1 MWLPPP
7 QDRANGRIL
16 YYKLYFVEDGRNFE
30 ESDSIQI
37 WNITEFLLDE
47 LRPFQKYKISVLAGT
62 SVGDGPVSM
71 QSKKH
76 FLREIIVIIKVV
88 FLS

>member
-1 MWLPPP
+1 M
-7 QDRANGRIL
+7 
-16 YYKLYFVEDGRNFE
+16 EDGRNFD

-76 FLREIIVIIKVV
+76 NLHGNHSFYINLF